1 MAVGAQTATAPRITA
16 IARYIDVVIVLVA
29 AAPAIALGAPW
40 LGYVIGAAGWITQR
54 TIQVLDRRLARR
66 VHPDKR
72 LRVLLFE
79 PFGRIW
85 LLAGAIVVAGVV
97 GGRADG
103 LTAAVV
109 VFVAYS
115 IGFAIRIASGP
126 PEPSAP

>member
-1 MAVGAQTATAPRITA
+1 MVVVVATAPA
-16 IARYIDVVIVLVA
+16 IV
-29 AAPAIALGAPW
+29 LGAPA
-40 LGYVIGAAGWITQR
+40 LGYAVGAAGWIAQR
-54 TIQVLDRRLARR
+54 VIGAVDRRLTRSLSQ
-66 VHPDKR
+66 PWTR
-72 LRVLLFE
+72 LRVNLFE
-79 PFGRIW
+79 TFGRIW